1 MVTGSGTN
9 NTAILDGFSIING
22 YGANGAGMYNV
33 TGSPSVNS
41 CIFSGNYFTSA
52 GGGMYNTTGAS
63 PIVTNCIFRGNIGKI
78 TTSPSFSLGAGMS
91 NQINSNPTITNCVFS
106 GNNCFVGGAMY
117 NNSLSSPVITN
128 CTFSGN
134 AASSTG
140 GGLYNDNAPVT
151 IRNCICYN
159 NRDNSGTGTANSS
172 IVQSNGPNNIT
183 YSLIQGQNPSGA
195 GNLDGTNAA
204 NDPKFVTPVDP
215 ATAPT
220 LSGDLHLQCGSPAI
234 NAGTNTGAPSTDV
247 EGNARTLTAGDP
259 SDMGAYEKQ
268 GACTQPTTTG
278 VISSL
283 NPSCAGSNV
292 IFTATVLV
300 NGNAAS
306 PAATGTVTF
315 TEATTILADNIALN
329 AYGQAAF
336 STNTLGAGP
345 HTILATYNPASG
357 LATSSGS
364 VHQVVNATPTGSIS
378 GGGTYCSG
386 TSTTT
391 NLTLTVTGSGT
402 ISGTLSG
409 GIPFSGTAPNIT
421 VTVAPASTTTYTIAT
436 LSDDNCTAD
445 PSDLTGSAVV
455 TVNPRPTSS
464 ISGGA
469 TYCSGANTTT
479 NLTINATGSGIIS
492 GTLSDGTPFSGTGPT
507 TTIHVSVAPTKTT
520 TYTIASLSDD
530 NNCTA
535 LSTDLSGSA
544 TVTVNPGPI
553 GSISGGGTYCSGT
566 STTTNLT
573 LTVTGNG
580 TISGTLSGG
589 IPFSGTA
596 PNITVTVA
604 PASTTTYTIAT
615 LSDDNCTANP
625 SDLTGS
631 AVVTVNPRPTS
642 SISGSATYCSGANTT
657 TNLTINATGSGIIS
671 GTLSNGTPFS
681 GTGPTTTIHVS
692 VAPTTTTTYTIATLS
707 DDNNCTAL
715 STDLSGSATVT
726 VNPRPTG
733 SISGGGTYCS
743 GTSTT
748 TNLTLTVTGSGT
760 ISGTLSGGIPF
771 SGTAPNIAVTVAPAS
786 TATYTIAT
794 LSDGNNC
801 AAQSTDL
808 SGSATVMVNQRPTA
822 SINGGGTYCSSTS
835 TTTNLTLTVTGSG
848 TISGT
853 LSGGI
858 PFSGT
863 APIITVPV
871 APASTTTYTIATLSD
886 GNNCT
891 AQPADLSGNATIT
904 VNPKPTGSISGGG
917 TYCSG
922 TSTNT
927 NLTLTVTG
935 SGTISGTLSGGIP
948 FSGTAPNIA
957 VTVAPA
963 STTTY
968 TIAALSDNNCMAQP
982 ADLSGSATVTV
993 NPVANAT
1000 VGGTT
1005 SVCVGAPSPNITF
1018 TGSGGTPPYTFTYRV
1033 NDAAQTQTVTT
1044 STDPFVTVAVPTDG
1058 ASTFTYHLESVQD
1071 ASSSQCVQSISGQ
1084 MATVTVNGLPTG
1096 TISGNVT
1103 VCQNNTSTKITFS
1116 GSGGT
1121 APYTF
1126 HYTIYD
1132 GNTTT
1137 DHYETGNPATVAVP
1151 TVAGNYT
1158 YILVD
1163 VKDASS
1169 TQCLQSV
1176 SNQSATVTVNP
1187 LPDAT
1192 ITTESMVTA
1201 ASSGNIASVADAG
1214 TAAAYTWGITNGS
1227 ITAGLGTR
1235 SITYKAGN
1243 SGSVN
1248 ITVSVTGSGSCSPV
1262 NGSIVVPTTPLPCPN
1277 PAITVSPY
1285 VCSASTG
1292 NIAAVANAGTG
1303 ATYVWTITNGTITS
1317 GSGTR
1322 QVIFTAAA
1330 NKYLD
1335 FKSDDYLSLSVK
1347 VTNASGGCTL
1357 SSGTYKI
1364 CISPIPLAIIATPL
1378 SVCSLSSGNI
1388 ASVPFACYG
1397 ATYKWTITNGT
1408 ITGGTGTRCITYTA
1422 GASGSATL
1430 SVTVTNSNGC
1440 SASSGNQTV
1449 VIGGLPV
1456 ATITTVSSVCAA
1468 SGSHT
1473 ASVPAGSVGTKYA
1486 WSISNGSINSGCNA
1500 NSITYSA
1507 GASGSVTLA
1516 VIVTNSSGCKASP
1529 GNKLVTIIALPN
1541 PTITAASSV
1550 CASSTANT
1558 ASVNNAGSGASYAWT
1573 ISGGAITSGSG
1584 TSSIKY
1590 TAGATGYVTFN
1601 ITVTNSNGCKA
1612 TCIKTVTIITLPAAT
1627 ITASLSVCGG
1637 SASNIASVS
1646 NGGTGATYAWS
1657 ISNGTITSGGTTS
1670 SIKYTAG
1677 SSGTVALRIT
1687 VSNSTGC
1694 KATGSKNV
1702 TISAATIPSFAQ
1714 TGPLCQKSTP
1724 PSLSTKSTN
1733 GITGTWNPA
1742 KISTS
1747 AIGSITYTFTPAAG
1761 QCASGTT
1768 MKITV
1773 KSCTALSND
1782 YIASDNQAIS
1792 KAAPLIDAV
1801 ILPNPSENFFTLV
1814 IKGNRKEVAEVRIL
1828 DVQGRWLDHFR
1839 IPAGSRIQFGGNYA
1853 HGTYIVQVLQGTD
1866 QKILK
1871 AIKAIT

>member
-1 MVTGSGTN
+1 MAIYGGFAGTETVLSDRNPRTNVTILNGDIDKDNTLNATNASHVVTGSGTN
-9 NTAILDGFSIING
+9 NTAVLDGFSIING

-33 TGSPSVNS
+33 TGSPSVSN
-41 CIFSGNYFTSA
+41 CIFSGNYFTSF
-52 GGGMYNTTGAS
+52 GGGMYNYSGAS
-63 PIVTNCIFRGNIGKI
+63 PIVTNCIFQGNTGKV
-78 TTSPSFSLGAGMS
+78 SSSSFSLGAGMS

-117 NNSLSSPVITN
+117 NNNLSSPVITN

-151 IRNCICYN
+151 ITNCICYN

-183 YSLIQGQNPSGA
+183 YSLIQGQNPSGT

-204 NDPKFVTPVDP
+204 NNPKFVTPVDP

-220 LSGDLHLQCGSPAI
+220 TLGDLHLQCGSPAI
-234 NAGTNTGAPSTDV
+234 NAGTNTGAPATDL
-247 EGNARTLTAGDP
+247 EGNARALTVADP
-259 SDMGAYEKQ
+259 ADMGAYEKQ
-268 GACTQPTTTG
+268 GACTQPTTTT
-278 VISSL
+278 ITSSL
-283 NPSCAGSNV
+283 NPSCFGSNV
-292 IFTATVLV
+292 TFTATVLI
-300 NGNAAS
+300 NGFAAS

-364 VHQVVNATPTGSIS
+364 VHQVVNATPT
-378 GGGTYCSG
+378 
-386 TSTTT
+386 
-391 NLTLTVTGSGT
+391 
-402 ISGTLSG
+402 
-409 GIPFSGTAPNIT
+409 
-421 VTVAPASTTTYTIAT
+421 
-436 LSDDNCTAD
+436 
-445 PSDLTGSAVV
+445 
-455 TVNPRPTSS
+455 
-464 ISGGA
+464 
-469 TYCSGANTTT
+469 
-479 NLTINATGSGIIS
+479 
-492 GTLSDGTPFSGTGPT
+492 
-507 TTIHVSVAPTKTT
+507 
-520 TYTIASLSDD
+520 
-530 NNCTA
+530 
-535 LSTDLSGSA
+535 
-544 TVTVNPGPI
+544 

-786 TATYTIAT
+786 TTTYTIAT

-808 SGSATVMVNQRPTA
+808 SGSATVIVNQRPTA

-1235 SITYKAGN
+1235 SITYTAGN

-1262 NGSIVVPTTPLPCPN
+1262 NGSVVVPTTPLPCPN

-1364 CISPIPLAIIATPL
+1364 FISPIPLAIIATPL

-1408 ITGGTGTRCITYTA
+1408 ITGGSGTRCITYTA
-1422 GASGSATL
+1422 GASGSVTL

-1473 ASVPAGSVGTKYA
+1473 ASVPAGSAGTKYA

-1507 GASGSVTLA
+1507 GASGSVTLT
-1516 VIVTNSSGCKASP
+1516 VIVTNSSGCKASS

-1541 PTITAASSV
+1541 PTITAAVICMRQLSSQ
-1550 CASSTANT
+1550 
-1558 ASVNNAGSGASYAWT
+1558 Y
-1573 ISGGAITSGSG
+1573 
-1584 TSSIKY
+1584 
-1590 TAGATGYVTFN
+1590 
-1601 ITVTNSNGCKA
+1601 
-1612 TCIKTVTIITLPAAT
+1612 
-1627 ITASLSVCGG
+1627 
-1637 SASNIASVS
+1637 
-1646 NGGTGATYAWS
+1646 
-1657 ISNGTITSGGTTS
+1657 
-1670 SIKYTAG
+1670 
-1677 SSGTVALRIT
+1677 
-1687 VSNSTGC
+1687 
-1694 KATGSKNV
+1694 
-1702 TISAATIPSFAQ
+1702 SF
-1714 TGPLCQKSTP
+1714 S
-1724 PSLSTKSTN
+1724 
-1733 GITGTWNPA
+1733 
-1742 KISTS
+1742 
-1747 AIGSITYTFTPAAG
+1747 
-1761 QCASGTT
+1761 
-1768 MKITV
+1768 
-1773 KSCTALSND
+1773 
-1782 YIASDNQAIS
+1782 
-1792 KAAPLIDAV
+1792 
-1801 ILPNPSENFFTLV
+1801 
-1814 IKGNRKEVAEVRIL
+1814 
-1828 DVQGRWLDHFR
+1828 
-1839 IPAGSRIQFGGNYA
+1839 
-1853 HGTYIVQVLQGTD
+1853 
-1866 QKILK
+1866 
-1871 AIKAIT
+1871 